1 MLRRVLHSIG
11 NQIDQNLP
19 ESYRICQHM
28 IVPDFFYIH
37 IKNLVF
43 VNSCLTAYSIHNF
56 HGFAQVQWFLMK
68 HRIPTLNFRH
78 IQNLIDQLQKVSG
91 RIVDLLKTIQ
101 NTRRIVQMIHGD
113 LGHTKYSIHR
123 SANVMGHTAEENAFC
138 LVCLFC
144 RLICLLQTVHQLFI
158 SAVAFLNIC
167 RDHSHHARHNIFLV
181 QTDKLE
187 PHPAVS
193 IFCPDP
199 GFTLIAALLLQ
210 KYMGKL

>member
-1 MLRRVLHSIG
+1 MV
-11 NQIDQNLP
+11 
-19 ESYRICQHM
+19 
-28 IVPDFFYIH
+28 
-37 IKNLVF
+37 
-43 VNSCLTAYSIHNF
+43 
-56 HGFAQVQWFLMK
+56 
-68 HRIPTLNFRH
+68 
-78 IQNLIDQLQKVSG
+78 
-91 RIVDLLKTIQ
+91 
-101 NTRRIVQMIHGD
+101 HGD
-113 LGHTKYSIHR
+113 LGHTKDSIHR

-181 QTDKLE
+181 QADKLE

-210 KYMGKL
+210 KYAGKL

>member
-1 MLRRVLHSIG
+1 
-11 NQIDQNLP
+11 
-19 ESYRICQHM
+19 M

-37 IKNLVF
+37 IENLSF
-43 VNSCLTAYSIHNF
+43 INSCLTAYSIYNF
-56 HGFAQVQWFLMK
+56 HGFAQVHWFLMK
-68 HRIPTLNFRH
+68 RRIPTLNFRH

-91 RIVDLLKTIQ
+91 RIIDLLKTIQ

-181 QTDKLE
+181 QADKLE

-210 KYMGKL
+210 KYAGKL